1 MFGLTQEWLMLW
13 VHIFLLGFASLY
25 LMFASSNKTRDLL
38 IIGGSWILLETIVAL
53 GISGD

>member
-1 MFGLTQEWLMLW
+1 MLW

-25 LMFASSNKTRDLL
+25 LMFASSNRTRDLL
-38 IIGGSWILLETIVAL
+38 IIGGSWILLETIVVL